1 MRKTFILGFGL
12 ATTLIATSCVK
23 DNSFNQ
29 ELMNEGIVF
38 SSSISSRATD
48 TSFEANDEIGISMS
62 PGDANNVLYSTTD
75 GTNFTST
82 APITYNMAG
91 AVETVDFY
99 GVYPYKENSISNN
112 AYNFTLSTDA
122 ATPLTKNDVMMAT
135 AKGVTLGAKNV
146 SLDFK
151 HKLVKIVVQLSNANG
166 QPITDAQL
174 KINNQQLAGTLNMTD
189 ETVTAT
195 DAADDEMPFAY
206 NTSISGQYQTI
217 VMPSAPVQGRYI
229 EITHNGNTYTLPV
242 DNQDFVSGKKLT
254 FTATLNVDGTVEQGT
269 PISVVPSVSAW
280 DEEKINSGWLLSGD
294 IQVTGKTPKQLVSN
308 IQLDNGGTT
317 VINNFTGTLNQ
328 DDVYCISYKCGD
340 GSLLS
345 TDAQTA
351 SITITPLAGG
361 NAKRYT
367 LQQSEGKLLIKVG
380 DGTTGIS
387 IKANDSDITL
397 NEVTVYTSSNNVIVP
412 ITLWE
417 GNAENK
423 EVYNI
428 LGLVNIQIKEA
439 DLTELK
445 IGAKLRIY
453 YTPCDANQGASLY
466 SAQYTEGN
474 YTSSKTIIYDSYNS
488 IEPYNN
494 EYITVYVLN
503 QWLKEFKENNNSIG
517 ISGTNCKITKVV
529 LIPASGNEDVNK
541 NTLWKGRCQT
551 YSIWNSVNLWLPEE
565 ISTGGT
571 LRVNFEPAQHK
582 VDGDGTIITKPV
594 LGGFV
599 ITYPEGGETRTEILT
614 PVEIEENATSQDFKI
629 TDEVLLKLQGNI
641 FNINRLS
648 IYDKNETG
656 GLAITSVEYIPAQQE
671 Q

>member
-1 MRKTFILGFGL
+1 MRKTLMFGLGL
-12 ATTLIATSCVK
+12 ATTLLATSCTK
-23 DNSFNQ
+23 EENFNQ
-29 ELMNEGIVF
+29 TQGIVF

-48 TSFEANDEIGISMS
+48 TSFEGNDKIGISMT
-62 PGDANNVLYSTTD
+62 PGNTTNVLYSTED
-75 GTNFTST
+75 GTNFTS
-82 APITYNMAG
+82 ANPITYDMAG
-91 AVETVDFY
+91 NVETVDFTA
-99 GVYPYKENSISNN
+99 VYPYKEGSISNSV
-112 AYNFTLSTDA
+112 YSFTLSTDP
-122 ATPLTKNDVMMAT
+122 ATPLTENDVMLASSP
-135 AKGVTLGAKNV
+135 GISVGSKNV
-146 SLDFK
+146 SLNFK
-151 HKLVKIVVQLSNANG
+151 HKLVKIVVQLSDANG

-174 KINNQQLAGTLNMTD
+174 KINNQQLAGSLNLSD
-189 ETVTAT
+189 ATVTST
-195 DAADDEMPFAY
+195 GVADGEMPFAA
-206 NTSISGQYQTI
+206 NASISGQYQTI

-229 EITHNGNTYTLPV
+229 GITHNGNTYTLPV
-242 DNQDFVSGKKLT
+242 DNQDFVSGKKLS
-254 FTATLNVDGTVEQGT
+254 FTATLNVNGTVEQGT
-269 PISVVPSVSAW
+269 PITVVPSVSDW
-280 DEEKINSGWLLSGD
+280 EEDKINSGWLLSGD

-494 EYITVYVLN
+494 EYITVYLLN
-503 QWLKEFKENNNSIG
+503 QLIEEIKENNNSLG
-517 ISGTNCKITKVV
+517 ISGTNCHITKVV
-529 LIPASGNEDVNK
+529 LIPASGNEDVNE

-551 YSIWNSVNLWLPEE
+551 YTIWNSVNLWLPEE

-582 VDGDGTIITKPV
+582 VDGDGDGATITKPL

-599 ITYPEGGETRTEILT
+599 ITYPEGIGETRIEILT
-614 PVEIEENATSQDFKI
+614 PVEIEENATSQDFEI
-629 TDEVLLKLQGNI
+629 TGDVLKKLQENI

-648 IYDKNETG
+648 IYDNNQTG
-656 GLAITSVEYIPAQQE
+656 GLVITSVEYIPAE
-671 Q
+671 

>member
-1 MRKTFILGFGL
+1 MRKTLMFGLGL
-12 ATTLIATSCVK
+12 ATTLLATSCTK
-23 DNSFNQ
+23 EENFNQ
-29 ELMNEGIVF
+29 TQGIVF

-48 TSFEANDEIGISMS
+48 TSFEGNDKIGISMT
-62 PGDANNVLYSTTD
+62 PGNTTNVLYSTED
-75 GTNFTST
+75 GMNFTSAT
-82 APITYNMAG
+82 PITYDMAG
-91 AVETVDFY
+91 NVETVDFTA
-99 GVYPYKENSISNN
+99 VYPYREGSISNSV
-112 AYNFTLSTDA
+112 YNFTLSTDPE
-122 ATPLTKNDVMMAT
+122 TPLTENDVMLASSP
-135 AKGVTLGAKNV
+135 GISVGSKNV
-146 SLDFK
+146 SLNFK
-151 HKLVKIVVQLSNANG
+151 HKLVKIVVQLSDANG
-166 QPITDAQL
+166 QPITGAQL
-174 KINNQQLAGTLNMTD
+174 KINNQQLAGSLNLSD
-189 ETVTAT
+189 ATVTST
-195 DAADDEMPFAY
+195 DVADGEMPFAA
-206 NTSISGQYQTI
+206 NASISGQYQTI
-217 VMPSAPVQGRYI
+217 VMPSDPVQGRYI
-229 EITHNGNTYTLPV
+229 GITHNGNTYTLPV
-242 DNQDFVSGKKLT
+242 DNQDFVSGKKLS

-269 PISVVPSVSAW
+269 PITVVPSVSDW

-317 VINNFTGTLNQ
+317 VINNFTGTLEQ

-380 DGTTGIS
+380 DGTAGIS

-417 GNAENK
+417 GNAENT

-453 YTPCDANQGASLY
+453 YTPKDNSQGTSLY
-466 SAQYTEGN
+466 SAKYSEGN
-474 YTSSKTIIYDSYNS
+474 YVSSASSIYDSYNS

-494 EYITVYVLN
+494 EYITVYLLN
-503 QWLKEFKENNNSIG
+503 QLIEEIKENNNSLG
-517 ISGTNCKITKVV
+517 ISGTNCHITKVV
-529 LIPASGNEDVNK
+529 LIPASGNEDVNE

-582 VDGDGTIITKPV
+582 VDGDGAIITKPL

-599 ITYPEGGETRTEILT
+599 ITYPEGIGETRTEILT
-614 PVEIEENATSQDFKI
+614 PVEIEENATSQDFEI
-629 TDEVLLKLQGNI
+629 TDEVLLKLQENI

-656 GLAITSVEYIPAQQE
+656 GLAITSVEYIPAQ
-671 Q
+671 

>member
-1 MRKTFILGFGL
+1 MRKTLMFGLGL
-12 ATTLIATSCVK
+12 ATTLLATSCTK
-23 DNSFNQ
+23 EENFNQ
-29 ELMNEGIVF
+29 TQGIVF

-48 TSFEANDEIGISMS
+48 TSFQENDKIGISMT
-62 PGDANNVLYSTTD
+62 PGNTTNVLYSTED
-75 GTNFTST
+75 GTNFTS
-82 APITYNMAG
+82 ANPITYDMAG
-91 AVETVDFY
+91 NVETVDFTA
-99 GVYPYKENSISNN
+99 VYPYKEGSISNSV
-112 AYNFTLSTDA
+112 YSFTLSTDP
-122 ATPLTKNDVMMAT
+122 ATPLTENDVMLASAT
-135 AKGVTLGAKNV
+135 EIQVGSKNV
-146 SLDFK
+146 SLNFK
-151 HKLVKIVVQLSNANG
+151 HKLVKIVVQLSDANG

-174 KINNQQLAGTLNMTD
+174 KINNQQLAGSLNLSD
-189 ETVTAT
+189 ATVTST
-195 DAADDEMPFAY
+195 GVADGEMPFAA
-206 NTSISGQYQTI
+206 NASISGQYQTI
-217 VMPSAPVQGRYI
+217 VMPSDPVQGRYI
-229 EITHNGNTYTLPV
+229 GITHNGNTYTLPV
-242 DNQDFVSGKKLT
+242 DNQDFVSGKKLS

-269 PISVVPSVSAW
+269 PITVVPSVSAW
-280 DEEKINSGWLLSGD
+280 DEERINSGWLLSGD

-494 EYITVYVLN
+494 EYITVYLLN
-503 QWLKEFKENNNSIG
+503 QLIEEIKENNNSLG
-517 ISGTNCKITKVV
+517 ISGTNCHITKVV
-529 LIPASGNEDVNK
+529 LIPASGNEDVNE

-551 YSIWNSVNLWLPEE
+551 YTIWNSVNLWLPEE

-582 VDGDGTIITKPV
+582 VDGDGDGATITKPL

-599 ITYPEGGETRTEILT
+599 ITYPEGIGETRIEILT
-614 PVEIEENATSQDFKI
+614 PVEIEENATSQDFEI
-629 TDEVLLKLQGNI
+629 TDDVLKKLQENI

-648 IYDKNETG
+648 IYDNNQTG
-656 GLAITSVEYIPAQQE
+656 GLVITSVEYIPAE
-671 Q
+671 

>member
-229 EITHNGNTYTLPV
+229 EITHNGKTYTLPV
-242 DNQDFVSGKKLT
+242 DNQDFVSGKKLS

-269 PISVVPSVSAW
+269 PITVVPSVSDW
-280 DEEKINSGWLLSGD
+280 DAEKINSGWLLSGD

-308 IQLDNGGTT
+308 IQLNSGGTT

-417 GNAENK
+417 GNAENDQ
-423 EVYNI
+423 VYNI

-453 YTPCDANQGASLY
+453 YTPKDNSQGTSLY
-466 SAQYTEGN
+466 SAKYSEGN
-474 YTSSKTIIYDSYNS
+474 YVSSASSIYDSYNS

-494 EYITVYVLN
+494 EYITVYLLN
-503 QWLKEFKENNNSIG
+503 QLIEEIKENNNSLG
-517 ISGTNCKITKVV
+517 ISGTNCHITKVV
-529 LIPASGNEDVNK
+529 LIPASGNEDVNE

-571 LRVNFEPAQHK
+571 LRVNFDPARHK
-582 VDGDGTIITKPV
+582 VDGDGAIIAKPL

-599 ITYPEGGETRTEILT
+599 ITYPEGGGETRTEILT
-614 PVEIEENATSQDFKI
+614 PVEIEENATSQDFEI
-629 TDEVLLKLQGNI
+629 TNEVLLKLQENI

-656 GLAITSVEYIPAQQE
+656 GLAITSVEYIPAQ
-671 Q
+671 

>member
-1 MRKTFILGFGL
+1 MRKTLMFGLGL
-12 ATTLIATSCVK
+12 ATTLLATSCTK
-23 DNSFNQ
+23 EENFNQ
-29 ELMNEGIVF
+29 TQGIVF

-48 TSFEANDEIGISMS
+48 TSFEGNDKIGISMT
-62 PGDANNVLYSTTD
+62 PGNTTNVLYSTED
-75 GTNFTST
+75 GTNFTS
-82 APITYNMAG
+82 ANPITYDMAG
-91 AVETVDFY
+91 NVETVDFTA
-99 GVYPYKENSISNN
+99 VYPYKEGSISNSV
-112 AYNFTLSTDA
+112 YSFTLSTDPE
-122 ATPLTKNDVMMAT
+122 TPLTKNDVMLASSP
-135 AKGVTLGAKNV
+135 GISVGSKNV
-146 SLDFK
+146 SLNFK
-151 HKLVKIVVQLSNANG
+151 HKLVKIVVQLSDANG
-166 QPITDAQL
+166 QPITGAQL
-174 KINNQQLAGTLNMTD
+174 KINNQQLAGSLNLSD
-189 ETVTAT
+189 ATVTST
-195 DAADDEMPFAY
+195 DVADGEMPFAA
-206 NTSISGQYQTI
+206 NADISGQYQTI
-217 VMPSAPVQGRYI
+217 VMPSDPVQGRYI
-229 EITHNGNTYTLPV
+229 GITHNGNTYTLPV
-242 DNQDFVSGKKLT
+242 DNQDFVSGKKLS

-361 NAKRYT
+361 NAIRYT

-417 GNAENK
+417 GNAENN

-453 YTPCDANQGASLY
+453 YTPKDNSQGTSLY
-466 SAQYTEGN
+466 SAKYSEGN
-474 YTSSKTIIYDSYNS
+474 YVSSASSIYDSYNS

-494 EYITVYVLN
+494 EYITVYLLN
-503 QWLKEFKENNNSIG
+503 QLIEEIKENNNSLG
-517 ISGTNCKITKVV
+517 ISGTNCHITKVV
-529 LIPASGNEDVNK
+529 LIPASGNEDVNE

-582 VDGDGTIITKPV
+582 VDGDGDGAIITKPL

-614 PVEIEENATSQDFKI
+614 PVEIEKNATSQDFEI
-629 TDEVLLKLQGNI
+629 TYEVLLKLQENI
-641 FNINRLS
+641 FNKNRLS

>member
-1 MRKTFILGFGL
+1 MRKTLMFGLGL
-12 ATTLIATSCVK
+12 ATTLLATSCTK
-23 DNSFNQ
+23 EENFNQ
-29 ELMNEGIVF
+29 TQGIVF

-48 TSFEANDEIGISMS
+48 TSFEENDKIGISMT
-62 PGDANNVLYSTTD
+62 PGNTTNVLYSTED
-75 GTNFTST
+75 GTNFTS
-82 APITYNMAG
+82 ANPITYDMAG
-91 AVETVDFY
+91 NVETVDFTA
-99 GVYPYKENSISNN
+99 VYPYKEGSISNSV
-112 AYNFTLSTDA
+112 YSFTLSTDPE
-122 ATPLTKNDVMMAT
+122 TPLTENDVMLASSP
-135 AKGVTLGAKNV
+135 GISVGSKNV
-146 SLDFK
+146 SLNFK
-151 HKLVKIVVQLSNANG
+151 HKLVKIVVQLSDANG
-166 QPITDAQL
+166 QPITGAQL
-174 KINNQQLAGTLNMTD
+174 KINNQQLAGSLNLSD
-189 ETVTAT
+189 ATVTST
-195 DAADDEMPFAY
+195 GVADGEMPFAA
-206 NTSISGQYQTI
+206 NASISGQYQTI
-217 VMPSAPVQGRYI
+217 VMPSDPVQGRYI
-229 EITHNGNTYTLPV
+229 GITHNGNTYTLPV
-242 DNQDFVSGKKLT
+242 DNQDFVSGKKLS

-269 PISVVPSVSAW
+269 PITVAPSVSAW

-494 EYITVYVLN
+494 EYITVYLLN
-503 QWLKEFKENNNSIG
+503 QLIEEIKENNNSLG
-517 ISGTNCKITKVV
+517 ISGTNCHITKVV
-529 LIPASGNEDVNK
+529 LIPASGNEDVNE

-551 YSIWNSVNLWLPEE
+551 YTIWNSVNLWLPEE

-582 VDGDGTIITKPV
+582 VDGDGTIITKPL

-599 ITYPEGGETRTEILT
+599 ITYPEGIGETRTEILT
-614 PVEIEENATSQDFKI
+614 PVEIEENATSQDFEI
-629 TDEVLLKLQGNI
+629 TDDVLQKLQENI

-648 IYDKNETG
+648 IYDNNQTG
-656 GLAITSVEYIPAQQE
+656 GLVITSVEYIPAQ
-671 Q
+671 

>member
-75 GTNFTST
+75 GINFTST

-99 GVYPYKENSISNN
+99 GIYPYKENSISNN

-122 ATPLTKNDVMMAT
+122 ATPLTENDVMMAT
-135 AKGVTLGAKNV
+135 KKGTVLGTKNV

-151 HKLVKIVVQLSNANG
+151 HKLVKIVVQLSNADG

-269 PISVVPSVSAW
+269 PITVVPSVSDW
-280 DEEKINSGWLLSGD
+280 DEEKINSGWLLSGE
-294 IQVTGKTPKQLVSN
+294 IQVVGKTPKQLVSN
-308 IQLDNGGTT
+308 IQLNNGTTT

-328 DDVYCISYKCGD
+328 DDVYCISYTCGN

-345 TDAQTA
+345 TDTQTA
-351 SITITPLAGG
+351 SITITPVAGG
-361 NAKRYT
+361 TGIRYT
-367 LQQSEGKLLIKVG
+367 LQQPEGKLLIKVG
-380 DGTTGIS
+380 DGTAGIS

-423 EVYNI
+423 EVYNV

-439 DLTELK
+439 DLAELK

-503 QWLKEFKENNNSIG
+503 QWLKEFQENNNSIG

-529 LIPASGNEDVNK
+529 LIPASGNEDVNE
-541 NTLWKGRCQT
+541 NMLWKGKCQT
-551 YSIWNSVNLWLPEE
+551 YTKWNSVNLWLPED
-565 ISTGGT
+565 ITTGSTI
-571 LRVNFEPAQHK
+571 RVNFDPAQYK
-582 VDGDGTIITKPV
+582 VDNESETTTKPL

-599 ITYPEGGETRTEILT
+599 ITYPENVETRTEILT
-614 PVEIEENATSQDFKI
+614 PVEIEENATFQDFAI
-629 TDEVLLKLQGNI
+629 TNDILQKLQENI
-641 FNINRLS
+641 ININRLS
-648 IYDKNETG
+648 IYDNNETG
-656 GLAITSVEYIPAQQE
+656 GLVITSVEYIPAQ
-671 Q
+671 

>member
-1 MRKTFILGFGL
+1 MRKTLMFGLGL
-12 ATTLIATSCVK
+12 ATTLLATSCTK
-23 DNSFNQ
+23 EENFNQ
-29 ELMNEGIVF
+29 TQGIVF

-48 TSFEANDEIGISMS
+48 TSFEGNDKIGISMT
-62 PGDANNVLYSTTD
+62 PGNTTNVLYSTED
-75 GTNFTST
+75 GTNFTS
-82 APITYNMAG
+82 ASPITYGMAG
-91 AVETVDFY
+91 NVETVDFTA
-99 GVYPYKENSISNN
+99 VYPYKEGSISNSV
-112 AYNFTLSTDA
+112 YNFTLSTSPE
-122 ATPLTKNDVMMAT
+122 TPLTENDVMLASAT
-135 AKGVTLGAKNV
+135 EIPVGSKNV
-146 SLDFK
+146 NLNFK
-151 HKLVKIVVQLSNANG
+151 HKLVKVVVQLSDANG
-166 QPITDAQL
+166 QAITGAQL
-174 KINNQQLAGTLNMTD
+174 KINNQQLAGSLNLSD
-189 ETVTAT
+189 ATVTST
-195 DAADDEMPFAY
+195 DAADDEMPFAA
-206 NTSISGQYQTI
+206 NASISGQYQTI
-217 VMPSAPVQGRYI
+217 VMPSDPVQGRYI
-229 EITHNGNTYTLPV
+229 GITHNGNTYTLPV
-242 DNQDFVSGKKLT
+242 DNQDFVSGKKLS

-269 PISVVPSVSAW
+269 PITVVPSVSDW
-280 DEEKINSGWLLSGD
+280 DAEKINSGWLLSGD
-294 IQVTGKTPKQLVSN
+294 IKVTGKTPKQLVSN
-308 IQLDNGGTT
+308 IQLNNGGTT
-317 VINNFTGTLNQ
+317 VINNFTGTLEQ

-380 DGTTGIS
+380 DGTAGIS

-417 GNAENK
+417 GNAENQ
-423 EVYNI
+423 EIYNVI
-428 LGLVNIQIKEA
+428 GLVNIQIKEA

-445 IGAKLRIY
+445 LGSKLRIY

-517 ISGTNCKITKVV
+517 ISGTNCKITKVI
-529 LIPASGNEDVNK
+529 LIPASGGEDVNE

-571 LRVNFEPAQHK
+571 LRVNFEPAKHK
-582 VDGDGTIITKPV
+582 VDGDGDGAIITKPL

-599 ITYPEGGETRTEILT
+599 ITYPEGIGETRTEILT
-614 PVEIEENATSQDFKI
+614 PVEIEENATSQDFEI
-629 TDEVLLKLQGNI
+629 TDEVLLKLQENI

-648 IYDKNETG
+648 IYDKNGTG
-656 GLAITSVEYIPAQQE
+656 GLAITSVEYIPAQ
-671 Q
+671 

>member
-1 MRKTFILGFGL
+1 MRKTLMFGLGL
-12 ATTLIATSCVK
+12 ATTLLATSCTK
-23 DNSFNQ
+23 EENFNQ
-29 ELMNEGIVF
+29 TQGIVF

-48 TSFEANDEIGISMS
+48 TSFEGNDKIGISMT
-62 PGDANNVLYSTTD
+62 PGNTTNVLYSTED
-75 GTNFTST
+75 GLNFTSAT
-82 APITYNMAG
+82 PITYDMAG
-91 AVETVDFY
+91 NVETVDFTA
-99 GVYPYKENSISNN
+99 VYPYREGSISNSV
-112 AYNFTLSTDA
+112 YNFTLSTDPE
-122 ATPLTKNDVMMAT
+122 TPLTENDVMLASSP
-135 AKGVTLGAKNV
+135 GISVGSKNV
-146 SLDFK
+146 SLNFK
-151 HKLVKIVVQLSNANG
+151 HKLVKIVVQLSDANG
-166 QPITDAQL
+166 QPITGAQL
-174 KINNQQLAGTLNMTD
+174 KINNQQLAGSLNLSD
-189 ETVTAT
+189 ATVTST
-195 DAADDEMPFAY
+195 DAADDEMPFAA
-206 NTSISGQYQTI
+206 NASISGQYQTI

-229 EITHNGNTYTLPV
+229 GITHNGNTYTLPV
-242 DNQDFVSGKKLT
+242 DNQDFVSGKKLS

-269 PISVVPSVSAW
+269 PITVVPSVSDW
-280 DEEKINSGWLLSGD
+280 DAEKINSGWLLSGD

-308 IQLDNGGTT
+308 IQLNNGGTT

-417 GNAENK
+417 GNAENN

-453 YTPCDANQGASLY
+453 YTPKDNSQGTSLY
-466 SAQYTEGN
+466 SAKYSEGN
-474 YTSSKTIIYDSYNS
+474 YVSSASSIYDSYNS

-494 EYITVYVLN
+494 EYITVYLLN
-503 QWLKEFKENNNSIG
+503 QLIEEIKENNNSLG
-517 ISGTNCKITKVV
+517 ISGTNCHITKVV
-529 LIPASGNEDVNK
+529 LIPASGNEDVNE
-541 NTLWKGRCQT
+541 NTLWKGKCQT

-582 VDGDGTIITKPV
+582 VDGDGDGAIITKPL

-599 ITYPEGGETRTEILT
+599 ITYPEGGERRTEILT
-614 PVEIEENATSQDFKI
+614 PVEIEENTTSQDFEI
-629 TDEVLLKLQGNI
+629 TDEVLLKLQENI

-656 GLAITSVEYIPAQQE
+656 GLAITSVEYIPAQYE

>member
-1 MRKTFILGFGL
+1 MRKTLMFGLGL
-12 ATTLIATSCVK
+12 ATTLLATSCTK
-23 DNSFNQ
+23 EENFNQ
-29 ELMNEGIVF
+29 TQGIVF

-48 TSFEANDEIGISMS
+48 TSFEENDKIGISMT
-62 PGDANNVLYSTTD
+62 PGNTTNVLYSTEN
-75 GTNFTST
+75 GTNFTS
-82 APITYNMAG
+82 ANPITYDMAG
-91 AVETVDFY
+91 NVETVDFTA
-99 GVYPYKENSISNN
+99 VYPYKEGSISNSV
-112 AYNFTLSTDA
+112 YSFTLSTDP
-122 ATPLTKNDVMMAT
+122 ATPLTENDVMLASSP
-135 AKGVTLGAKNV
+135 GISVGSKNV
-146 SLDFK
+146 SLNFK
-151 HKLVKIVVQLSNANG
+151 HKLVKIVVQLSDANG
-166 QPITDAQL
+166 QPITGAQL
-174 KINNQQLAGTLNMTD
+174 KINNQQLAGSLNLSD
-189 ETVTAT
+189 ATVTST
-195 DAADDEMPFAY
+195 GVADGEMPFAA
-206 NTSISGQYQTI
+206 NASISGQYQTI
-217 VMPSAPVQGRYI
+217 VMPSDPVQGRYI
-229 EITHNGNTYTLPV
+229 GITHNGNTYTLPV
-242 DNQDFVSGKKLT
+242 DNQDFVSGKKLS

-269 PISVVPSVSAW
+269 PITVAPSVSAW

-494 EYITVYVLN
+494 EYITVYLLN
-503 QWLKEFKENNNSIG
+503 QLIEEIKENNNSLG
-517 ISGTNCKITKVV
+517 ISGTNCHITKVV
-529 LIPASGNEDVNK
+529 LIPASGNEDVNE

-551 YSIWNSVNLWLPEE
+551 YTIWNSVNLWLPEE

-582 VDGDGTIITKPV
+582 VDGDGTIITKPL

-599 ITYPEGGETRTEILT
+599 ITYPEGIGETRTEILT
-614 PVEIEENATSQDFKI
+614 PVEIEENATSQDFEI
-629 TDEVLLKLQGNI
+629 TDDVLQKLQENI

-648 IYDKNETG
+648 IYDNNQTG
-656 GLAITSVEYIPAQQE
+656 GLVITSVEYIPAQ
-671 Q
+671 

>member
-1 MRKTFILGFGL
+1 MRKTLMFGLGL
-12 ATTLIATSCVK
+12 ATTLLATSCTK
-23 DNSFNQ
+23 EENFNQ
-29 ELMNEGIVF
+29 TQGIVF

-48 TSFEANDEIGISMS
+48 NSFEENDKIGISMT
-62 PGDANNVLYSTTD
+62 PGNTTNVLYSTEN
-75 GTNFTST
+75 GTNFTS
-82 APITYNMAG
+82 ANPITYDMAG
-91 AVETVDFY
+91 NVETVDFTA
-99 GVYPYKENSISNN
+99 VYPYKEGSISNSV
-112 AYNFTLSTDA
+112 YSFTLSTDP
-122 ATPLTKNDVMMAT
+122 ATPLTENDVMLASSP
-135 AKGVTLGAKNV
+135 GISVGSKNV
-146 SLDFK
+146 SLNFK
-151 HKLVKIVVQLSNANG
+151 HKLVKIVVQLSDANG

-174 KINNQQLAGTLNMTD
+174 KINNQQLAGSLNLSD
-189 ETVTAT
+189 ATVTST
-195 DAADDEMPFAY
+195 GVADGEMPFAA
-206 NTSISGQYQTI
+206 NASISGQYQTI

-229 EITHNGNTYTLPV
+229 RYIGITHNGNTYTLPV
-242 DNQDFVSGKKLT
+242 DNQDFVSGKKLS
-254 FTATLNVDGTVEQGT
+254 FTATLNVNGTVEQGT
-269 PISVVPSVSAW
+269 PITVVPSVSAW
-280 DEEKINSGWLLSGD
+280 DEERINSGWLLSGD

-494 EYITVYVLN
+494 EYITVYLLN
-503 QWLKEFKENNNSIG
+503 QLIEEIKENNNSLG
-517 ISGTNCKITKVV
+517 ISGTNCHITKVV
-529 LIPASGNEDVNK
+529 LIPASGNEDVNE

-551 YSIWNSVNLWLPEE
+551 YTIWNSVNLWLPEE

-582 VDGDGTIITKPV
+582 VDGDGTIITKPL

-599 ITYPEGGETRTEILT
+599 ITYPEGIGETRIEILT
-614 PVEIEENATSQDFKI
+614 PVEIEENATSQDFEI
-629 TDEVLLKLQGNI
+629 TDDVLKKLQENI

-648 IYDKNETG
+648 IYDNNQTG
-656 GLAITSVEYIPAQQE
+656 GLVITSVEYIPAE
-671 Q
+671 

>member
-1 MRKTFILGFGL
+1 MRKTLMFGLGL
-12 ATTLIATSCVK
+12 ATTLLATSCTK
-23 DNSFNQ
+23 EENFNQ
-29 ELMNEGIVF
+29 TQGIVF

-48 TSFEANDEIGISMS
+48 TSFEGNDKIGISMT
-62 PGDANNVLYSTTD
+62 PGNTTNVLYSTED
-75 GTNFTST
+75 GTNFTSAT
-82 APITYNMAG
+82 PITYDMAG
-91 AVETVDFY
+91 NVETVDFTA
-99 GVYPYKENSISNN
+99 VYPYKEGSISNSV
-112 AYNFTLSTDA
+112 YSFTLSTDPE
-122 ATPLTKNDVMMAT
+122 TPLTENDVMLASSP
-135 AKGVTLGAKNV
+135 GISVGSKNV
-146 SLDFK
+146 SLNFK
-151 HKLVKIVVQLSNANG
+151 HKLVKIVVQLSDANG
-166 QPITDAQL
+166 QPITGAQL
-174 KINNQQLAGTLNMTD
+174 KINNQQLAGSLNLSD
-189 ETVTAT
+189 ASVTST
-195 DAADDEMPFAY
+195 GVADGEMPFAA
-206 NTSISGQYQTI
+206 NASISGQYQTI
-217 VMPSAPVQGRYI
+217 VMPSDPVQGRYI
-229 EITHNGNTYTLPV
+229 GITHNGNTYTLPV
-242 DNQDFVSGKKLT
+242 DNQDFVSGKKLS
-254 FTATLNVDGTVEQGT
+254 FTATLNVNGTVEQGT
-269 PISVVPSVSAW
+269 PITVAPSVSAW

-453 YTPCDANQGASLY
+453 YTPCDASQGASLY

-474 YTSSKTIIYDSYNS
+474 YTSSKTIIYDGYNS

-517 ISGTNCKITKVV
+517 ISGTNCKITKVI
-529 LIPASGNEDVNK
+529 LIPASGGEDVNE
-541 NTLWKGRCQT
+541 NMLWKGRCQT

-582 VDGDGTIITKPV
+582 VDGDGDGAIITKPL

-614 PVEIEENATSQDFKI
+614 PVEIEENATSQDFEI
-629 TDEVLLKLQGNI
+629 TDEVLLKLQENI

-656 GLAITSVEYIPAQQE
+656 GLAITSVEYIAAQ
-671 Q
+671 

>member
-1 MRKTFILGFGL
+1 MRKTLMFGLGL
-12 ATTLIATSCVK
+12 ATTLLATSCTK
-23 DNSFNQ
+23 EENFNQ
-29 ELMNEGIVF
+29 TQGIVF

-48 TSFEANDEIGISMS
+48 TSFEENDKIGISMT
-62 PGDANNVLYSTTD
+62 PGNTTNVLYSTED
-75 GTNFTST
+75 GTNFTS
-82 APITYNMAG
+82 ANPITYDMAG
-91 AVETVDFY
+91 NVETVDFTA
-99 GVYPYKENSISNN
+99 VYPYKEGSISNSV
-112 AYNFTLSTDA
+112 YNFTLSTSPE
-122 ATPLTKNDVMMAT
+122 TPLTENDVMLASSP
-135 AKGVTLGAKNV
+135 GISVGSKNV
-146 SLDFK
+146 SLNFK
-151 HKLVKIVVQLSNANG
+151 HKLVKIVVQLSDANG
-166 QPITDAQL
+166 QPITGAQL
-174 KINNQQLAGTLNMTD
+174 KINNQQLAGSLNLSD
-189 ETVTAT
+189 ASVTST
-195 DAADDEMPFAY
+195 GVADGEMPFAA
-206 NTSISGQYQTI
+206 NASTSGQYQTI
-217 VMPSAPVQGRYI
+217 VMPSDPVQGRYI
-229 EITHNGNTYTLPV
+229 GITHNGNTYTLPV
-242 DNQDFVSGKKLT
+242 DNQDFVSGKKLS

-269 PISVVPSVSAW
+269 PITVVPSVSDW
-280 DEEKINSGWLLSGD
+280 DAEKINSGWLLSGD

-453 YTPCDANQGASLY
+453 YTPCDDTQGTSLY
-466 SAQYTEGN
+466 SAKYSEGN
-474 YTSSKTIIYDSYNS
+474 YVSSASSIYDSYNS

-494 EYITVYVLN
+494 EYITVYLLN
-503 QWLKEFKENNNSIG
+503 QLIEEIKENNNSLG
-517 ISGTNCKITKVV
+517 ISGTNCKITKVI
-529 LIPASGNEDVNK
+529 LIPASGGEDVNE
-541 NTLWKGRCQT
+541 NMLWKGRCQT

-571 LRVNFEPAQHK
+571 LRVNFEPAKHK
-582 VDGDGTIITKPV
+582 VDGDGAIIAKPL

-614 PVEIEENATSQDFKI
+614 PVEIEENATSQDFEI
-629 TDEVLLKLQGNI
+629 TNEVLLKLQENI
-641 FNINRLS
+641 FNKNRLS

>member
-1 MRKTFILGFGL
+1 MRKTLMFGLGL
-12 ATTLIATSCVK
+12 ATTLLATSCTK
-23 DNSFNQ
+23 EENFNQ
-29 ELMNEGIVF
+29 TQGIVF

-48 TSFEANDEIGISMS
+48 TSFEGNDKIGISMT
-62 PGDANNVLYSTTD
+62 PGNTTNVLYSTED
-75 GTNFTST
+75 GRNFTS
-82 APITYNMAG
+82 ANPITYDMAG
-91 AVETVDFY
+91 NVETVDFTA
-99 GVYPYKENSISNN
+99 VYPYKEGSISNSV
-112 AYNFTLSTDA
+112 YSFTLSTDPE
-122 ATPLTKNDVMMAT
+122 TPLTENDVMLASSP
-135 AKGVTLGAKNV
+135 GISVGSKNV
-146 SLDFK
+146 SLNFK
-151 HKLVKIVVQLSNANG
+151 HKLVKIVVQLSDANG
-166 QPITDAQL
+166 QPITGAQL
-174 KINNQQLAGTLNMTD
+174 KINNQQLAGSLNLSD
-189 ETVTAT
+189 ATVTST
-195 DAADDEMPFAY
+195 DVADGEMPFAA
-206 NTSISGQYQTI
+206 NADISGQYQTI
-217 VMPSAPVQGRYI
+217 VMPSDPVQGRYI
-229 EITHNGNTYTLPV
+229 GITHNGNTYTLPV
-242 DNQDFVSGKKLT
+242 DNQDFVSGKKLS

-269 PISVVPSVSAW
+269 PITVVPSVSDW
-280 DEEKINSGWLLSGD
+280 DAEKINSGWLLSGD

-308 IQLDNGGTT
+308 IQLNSGGTT
-317 VINNFTGTLNQ
+317 VINNFTGTLEQN
-328 DDVYCISYKCGD
+328 DVYCISYKCGD

-361 NAKRYT
+361 DAKRYT

-417 GNAENK
+417 GNAENDQ
-423 EVYNI
+423 VYNI

-445 IGAKLRIY
+445 IRAKLRIY

-494 EYITVYVLN
+494 EYITVYLLN
-503 QWLKEFKENNNSIG
+503 QLIEEIKENNNSLG
-517 ISGTNCKITKVV
+517 ISGTNCHITKVV
-529 LIPASGNEDVNK
+529 LIPASGNEDVNE

-582 VDGDGTIITKPV
+582 VDGDGAIITKPL

-614 PVEIEENATSQDFKI
+614 PVEIEENATSQDFEI
-629 TDEVLLKLQGNI
+629 TDEVLLKLQENI

-656 GLAITSVEYIPAQQE
+656 GLAITSVEYIPA
-671 Q
+671 

>member
-1 MRKTFILGFGL
+1 MRKTLMFGLGL
-12 ATTLIATSCVK
+12 ATTLLATSCTK
-23 DNSFNQ
+23 EENFNQ
-29 ELMNEGIVF
+29 TQGIVF

-48 TSFEANDEIGISMS
+48 TSFEENDEIGISMT
-62 PGDANNVLYSTTD
+62 PGNITNILYSTKNGTD
-75 GTNFTST
+75 FTS
-82 APITYNMAG
+82 ARPITYDMAG
-91 AVETVDFY
+91 IVETVDFTA
-99 GVYPYKENSISNN
+99 VYPYKEGSISNSV
-112 AYNFTLSTDA
+112 YNFTLSTDPE
-122 ATPLTKNDVMMAT
+122 TPLTKNDVMLASSPEIP
-135 AKGVTLGAKNV
+135 KGTKNV
-146 SLDFK
+146 SLNFK
-151 HKLVKIVVQLSNANG
+151 HKLVKIVVQLSDANG
-166 QPITDAQL
+166 QPITGAQL
-174 KINNQQLAGTLNMTD
+174 KINNQQLAGSLNLSD
-189 ETVTAT
+189 ATVTST
-195 DAADDEMPFAY
+195 DVADGEMPFAA
-206 NTSISGQYQTI
+206 NASISGQYQTI
-217 VMPSAPVQGRYI
+217 VMPSDPVQGRYI
-229 EITHNGNTYTLPV
+229 GITHNGNTYTLPV
-242 DNQDFVSGKKLT
+242 DNQDFVSGKKLS

-269 PISVVPSVSAW
+269 PITVVPSVSDW
-280 DEEKINSGWLLSGD
+280 QEEKINSGWLLSGD

-308 IQLDNGGTT
+308 IQLNNGETT

-351 SITITPLAGG
+351 SITITPVTGG

-380 DGTTGIS
+380 DGTAGIS

-417 GNAENK
+417 GNAENQG
-423 EVYNI
+423 VYNI

-445 IGAKLRIY
+445 LGSKLRIY
-453 YTPCDANQGASLY
+453 YTPKDNSQGTSLY
-466 SAQYTEGN
+466 SAKYSEGN
-474 YTSSKTIIYDSYNS
+474 YVSSASSIYDSYNS

-494 EYITVYVLN
+494 EYITVYLLN
-503 QWLKEFKENNNSIG
+503 QLIEEIKENNNSLG
-517 ISGTNCKITKVV
+517 ISGTNCHITKVV
-529 LIPASGNEDVNK
+529 LIPASGNEDVNE

-582 VDGDGTIITKPV
+582 VDGDGDGAIITKPL

-614 PVEIEENATSQDFKI
+614 PVEIEENATSQDFVI
-629 TDEVLLKLQGNI
+629 TDEVLQKLQENI

-656 GLAITSVEYIPAQQE
+656 GLAITSVEYIPAQ
-671 Q
+671 

>member
-229 EITHNGNTYTLPV
+229 EITHNGKTYTLPV

-254 FTATLNVDGTVEQGT
+254 FTATLNVDGTV
-269 PISVVPSVSAW
+269 
-280 DEEKINSGWLLSGD
+280 
-294 IQVTGKTPKQLVSN
+294 
-308 IQLDNGGTT
+308 
-317 VINNFTGTLNQ
+317 
-328 DDVYCISYKCGD
+328 
-340 GSLLS
+340 
-345 TDAQTA
+345 
-351 SITITPLAGG
+351 
-361 NAKRYT
+361 
-367 LQQSEGKLLIKVG
+367 
-380 DGTTGIS
+380 
-387 IKANDSDITL
+387 
-397 NEVTVYTSSNNVIVP
+397 
-412 ITLWE
+412 
-417 GNAENK
+417 
-423 EVYNI
+423 
-428 LGLVNIQIKEA
+428 
-439 DLTELK
+439 
-445 IGAKLRIY
+445 
-453 YTPCDANQGASLY
+453 
-466 SAQYTEGN
+466 
-474 YTSSKTIIYDSYNS
+474 
-488 IEPYNN
+488 
-494 EYITVYVLN
+494 
-503 QWLKEFKENNNSIG
+503 
-517 ISGTNCKITKVV
+517 
-529 LIPASGNEDVNK
+529 
-541 NTLWKGRCQT
+541 
-551 YSIWNSVNLWLPEE
+551 
-565 ISTGGT
+565 
-571 LRVNFEPAQHK
+571 
-582 VDGDGTIITKPV
+582 
-594 LGGFV
+594 
-599 ITYPEGGETRTEILT
+599 
-614 PVEIEENATSQDFKI
+614 
-629 TDEVLLKLQGNI
+629 
-641 FNINRLS
+641 
-648 IYDKNETG
+648 
-656 GLAITSVEYIPAQQE
+656 
-671 Q
+671 

>member
-1 MRKTFILGFGL
+1 MRKTLMFGLGL
-12 ATTLIATSCVK
+12 ATTLLATSCTK
-23 DNSFNQ
+23 EENFNQ
-29 ELMNEGIVF
+29 TQGIVF

-48 TSFEANDEIGISMS
+48 TSFEGNDKIGISMT
-62 PGDANNVLYSTTD
+62 PGNTTNVLYSTED
-75 GTNFTST
+75 GTNFTS
-82 APITYNMAG
+82 ANPITYDMAG
-91 AVETVDFY
+91 NVETVDFTA
-99 GVYPYKENSISNN
+99 VYPYKEGSISNSV
-112 AYNFTLSTDA
+112 YSFTLSTDPE
-122 ATPLTKNDVMMAT
+122 TPLTENDVMLASSP
-135 AKGVTLGAKNV
+135 GISVGSKNV
-146 SLDFK
+146 SLNFK
-151 HKLVKIVVQLSNANG
+151 HKLVKIVVQLSDANG
-166 QPITDAQL
+166 QPITGAQL
-174 KINNQQLAGTLNMTD
+174 KINNQQLAGSLNLSD
-189 ETVTAT
+189 ATVTST
-195 DAADDEMPFAY
+195 GVADGEMPFAA
-206 NTSISGQYQTI
+206 NASISGQYQTI

-229 EITHNGNTYTLPV
+229 GITHNGNTYTLPV
-242 DNQDFVSGKKLT
+242 DNQDFVSGKKLS

-269 PISVVPSVSAW
+269 PITVVPSVSDW

-529 LIPASGNEDVNK
+529 LIPASGNEDVNE

-582 VDGDGTIITKPV
+582 VDGDGTIITKPL

-614 PVEIEENATSQDFKI
+614 PVEIEENATSQDFEI

>member
-1 MRKTFILGFGL
+1 MFGLGL
-12 ATTLIATSCVK
+12 ATTLLATSCTK
-23 DNSFNQ
+23 EENFNQ
-29 ELMNEGIVF
+29 TQGIVF

-48 TSFEANDEIGISMS
+48 TSFEGNDKIGISMT
-62 PGDANNVLYSTTD
+62 PGNTTNVLYSTED
-75 GTNFTST
+75 GRNFTS
-82 APITYNMAG
+82 ASPITYDMAG
-91 AVETVDFY
+91 NVETVDFTA
-99 GVYPYKENSISNN
+99 VYPYKEGSISNSV
-112 AYNFTLSTDA
+112 YSFTLSTDPE
-122 ATPLTKNDVMMAT
+122 TPLTENDVMLASSP
-135 AKGVTLGAKNV
+135 GISVGSKNV
-146 SLDFK
+146 SLNFK
-151 HKLVKIVVQLSNANG
+151 HKLVKIVVQLSDANG
-166 QPITDAQL
+166 QPITGAQL
-174 KINNQQLAGTLNMTD
+174 KINNQQLAGSLNLSD
-189 ETVTAT
+189 ATVTST
-195 DAADDEMPFAY
+195 DAADDEMPFAA
-206 NTSISGQYQTI
+206 NASISGQYQTI

-229 EITHNGNTYTLPV
+229 GITHNGNTYTLPV
-242 DNQDFVSGKKLT
+242 DNQDFVSGKKLS

-269 PISVVPSVSAW
+269 PITVVPSVSDW
-280 DEEKINSGWLLSGD
+280 DAEKINSGWLLSGD

-308 IQLDNGGTT
+308 IQLNSGGTT

-417 GNAENK
+417 GNAENDQ
-423 EVYNI
+423 VYNI

-453 YTPCDANQGASLY
+453 YTPKDNSQGTSLY
-466 SAQYTEGN
+466 SAKYSEGN
-474 YTSSKTIIYDSYNS
+474 YVSSASSIYDSYNS

-494 EYITVYVLN
+494 EYITVYLLN
-503 QWLKEFKENNNSIG
+503 QLIEEIKENNNSLG
-517 ISGTNCKITKVV
+517 ISGTNCHITKVV
-529 LIPASGNEDVNK
+529 LIPASGNEDVNE

-582 VDGDGTIITKPV
+582 VDGDGDGAIITKPL

-599 ITYPEGGETRTEILT
+599 ITYPEGGGETRTEILT
-614 PVEIEENATSQDFKI
+614 PVEIEKNATSQDFKI
-629 TDEVLLKLQGNI
+629 TDEVLQKLKENI

-648 IYDKNETG
+648 IYDNNQTG
-656 GLAITSVEYIPAQQE
+656 GLVITSVEYIPAQ
-671 Q
+671 

>member
-1 MRKTFILGFGL
+1 MRKTLMFGLGL
-12 ATTLIATSCVK
+12 ATTLLATSCTK
-23 DNSFNQ
+23 EENFNQ
-29 ELMNEGIVF
+29 TQGIVF

-48 TSFEANDEIGISMS
+48 TSFEGNDKIGISMT
-62 PGDANNVLYSTTD
+62 PGNTTNVLYSTED
-75 GTNFTST
+75 GMNFTSAT
-82 APITYNMAG
+82 PITYDMAG
-91 AVETVDFY
+91 NVETVDFTA
-99 GVYPYKENSISNN
+99 VYPYREGSISNSV
-112 AYNFTLSTDA
+112 YNFTLSTDPE
-122 ATPLTKNDVMMAT
+122 TPLTENDVMLASSP
-135 AKGVTLGAKNV
+135 GISVGSKNV
-146 SLDFK
+146 SLNFK
-151 HKLVKIVVQLSNANG
+151 HKLVKIVVQLSDANG
-166 QPITDAQL
+166 QPITGAQL
-174 KINNQQLAGTLNMTD
+174 KINNQQLAGSLNLSD
-189 ETVTAT
+189 ATVTST
-195 DAADDEMPFAY
+195 DTADDEMPFAA
-206 NTSISGQYQTI
+206 NASISGQYQTI
-217 VMPSAPVQGRYI
+217 VMPSDPVQGRYI
-229 EITHNGNTYTLPV
+229 GITHNGNTYTLPV
-242 DNQDFVSGKKLT
+242 DNQDFVSGKKLS

-269 PISVVPSVSAW
+269 PITVVPSVSDW
-280 DEEKINSGWLLSGD
+280 DAEKINSGWLLSGD

-308 IQLDNGGTT
+308 IQLNNGETT

-351 SITITPLAGG
+351 SITITPVTGG

-380 DGTTGIS
+380 DGTAGIS

-417 GNAENK
+417 GNAENT

-453 YTPCDANQGASLY
+453 YTPKDNSQGTSLY
-466 SAQYTEGN
+466 SAKYSEGN
-474 YTSSKTIIYDSYNS
+474 YVSSASSIYDSYNS

-494 EYITVYVLN
+494 EYITVYLLN
-503 QWLKEFKENNNSIG
+503 QLIEEIKENNNSLG
-517 ISGTNCKITKVV
+517 ISGTNCHITKVV
-529 LIPASGNEDVNK
+529 LIPASGNEDVNE

-582 VDGDGTIITKPV
+582 VDGDGAIITKPL

-599 ITYPEGGETRTEILT
+599 ITYPEGIGETRTEILT
-614 PVEIEENATSQDFKI
+614 PVEIEENATSQDFEI
-629 TDEVLLKLQGNI
+629 TDEVLLKLQENI

-656 GLAITSVEYIPAQQE
+656 GLAITSVEYIPAQ
-671 Q
+671 

>member
-75 GTNFTST
+75 GINFTST

-99 GVYPYKENSISNN
+99 GIYPYKENSISNN

-122 ATPLTKNDVMMAT
+122 ATPLTENDVMMAT
-135 AKGVTLGAKNV
+135 KKGTVLGTKNV

-151 HKLVKIVVQLSNANG
+151 HKLVKIVVQLSNADG

-269 PISVVPSVSAW
+269 PITVVPSVSDW
-280 DEEKINSGWLLSGD
+280 DEEKINSGWLLSGE
-294 IQVTGKTPKQLVSN
+294 IQVVGKTPKQLVSN
-308 IQLDNGGTT
+308 IQLNNGTTT

-328 DDVYCISYKCGD
+328 HDVYCISYTCGN

-345 TDAQTA
+345 TDTQTA
-351 SITITPLAGG
+351 SITITPVAGG
-361 NAKRYT
+361 TGIRYT
-367 LQQSEGKLLIKVG
+367 LQQPEGKLLIKVG
-380 DGTTGIS
+380 DGTAGIS

-412 ITLWE
+412 ITLWK
-417 GNAENK
+417 GNAENT
-423 EVYNI
+423 EVYNV
-428 LGLVNIQIKEA
+428 LGLVNIPIKEA
-439 DLTELK
+439 DLAELK
-445 IGAKLRIY
+445 LGSKLRIY

-517 ISGTNCKITKVV
+517 ISGTNCKITKVI
-529 LIPASGNEDVNK
+529 LIPASGGEDVNE
-541 NTLWKGRCQT
+541 NMLWKGRCQT
-551 YSIWNSVNLWLPEE
+551 FSIWNSVNLWLPEE

-582 VDGDGTIITKPV
+582 VDGDGDGAIITKPL

-614 PVEIEENATSQDFKI
+614 PVEIEENATSQDFVI
-629 TDEVLLKLQGNI
+629 TDEVLQKLQENI

-656 GLAITSVEYIPAQQE
+656 GLAITSVEYIPAQ
-671 Q
+671 

>member
-582 VDGDGTIITKPV
+582 VDGDGTIITKPL

>member
-1 MRKTFILGFGL
+1 MRKTLMFGLGL
-12 ATTLIATSCVK
+12 ATTLLATSCTK
-23 DNSFNQ
+23 EENFNQ
-29 ELMNEGIVF
+29 TQGIVF

-48 TSFEANDEIGISMS
+48 TSFEENDKIGISMT
-62 PGDANNVLYSTTD
+62 PGNTTNVLYSTED
-75 GTNFTST
+75 GTNFTS
-82 APITYNMAG
+82 ANPITYDMAG
-91 AVETVDFY
+91 NVETVDFTA
-99 GVYPYKENSISNN
+99 VYPYKEGSISNSV
-112 AYNFTLSTDA
+112 YSFTLSTDP
-122 ATPLTKNDVMMAT
+122 ATPLTENDVMLASSP
-135 AKGVTLGAKNV
+135 GISVGSKNV
-146 SLDFK
+146 SLNFK
-151 HKLVKIVVQLSNANG
+151 HKLVKIVVQLSDANG
-166 QPITDAQL
+166 QPITGAQL
-174 KINNQQLAGTLNMTD
+174 KINNQQLAGSLNLSD
-189 ETVTAT
+189 ATVTST
-195 DAADDEMPFAY
+195 GVADGEMPFAA
-206 NTSISGQYQTI
+206 NASISGQYQTI
-217 VMPSAPVQGRYI
+217 VMPSDPVQGRYI
-229 EITHNGNTYTLPV
+229 GITHNGNTYTLPV
-242 DNQDFVSGKKLT
+242 DNQDFVSGKKLS

-269 PISVVPSVSAW
+269 PITVAPSVSAW

-494 EYITVYVLN
+494 EYITVYLLN
-503 QWLKEFKENNNSIG
+503 QLIEEIKENNNSLG
-517 ISGTNCKITKVV
+517 ISGTNCHITKVV
-529 LIPASGNEDVNK
+529 LIPASGNEDVNE

-551 YSIWNSVNLWLPEE
+551 YTIWNSVNLWLPEE

-582 VDGDGTIITKPV
+582 VDGDGTIITKPL

-599 ITYPEGGETRTEILT
+599 ITYPEGIGETRTEILT
-614 PVEIEENATSQDFKI
+614 PVEIEENATSQDFEI
-629 TDEVLLKLQGNI
+629 TDDVLQKLQENI

-648 IYDKNETG
+648 IYDNNQTG
-656 GLAITSVEYIPAQQE
+656 GLVITSVEYIPAQ
-671 Q
+671 